1 MSADLNDIPS
11 LTHLNSITK
20 PHESFAIKGQ
30 DNSEIN
36 KKLNMSPS
44 PENFEENESPLLQEK
59 NLLLEKHGLSIK
71 KKQVFRVDLDNFQDL
86 PPSLKENYEITGSQL
101 HKLEK
106 KALKY
111 QEFEGNDFM
120 AQVFLK
126 IFYK

>member
-1 MSADLNDIPS
+1 MSISKMSADLNDIPS
-11 LTHLNSITK
+11 LTHLNSATK
-20 PHESFAIKGQ
+20 PQDSFAIKGQ

-44 PENFEENESPLLQEK
+44 PENFDENESPLIQEK

-71 KKQVFRVDLDNFQDL
+71 KKQIFRVDLDNFQDI
-86 PPSLKENYEITGSQL
+86 PPSLKENFEITGSQL

-111 QEFEGNDFM
+111 QEIEGDDFI
-120 AQVFLK
+120 LK
-126 IFYK
+126 VIF